1 MQKTTIIYAFYT
13 QCFSLLT
20 LGFLLAQ
27 RIIIYHTVLML
38 LTSFIIFYKF
48 YKFLLKIYKRTKG
61 NLFMG
66 KQKSKKQI
74 HRNTLKEHNLQIRDV
89 KGDININ
96 QSRNDHNQGIQQTA
110 DTIMNIE
117 EAQFFSEQN
126 SENAK
131 TPREPLVN
139 KPPAGDSRPIR
150 TTWPTVILLIAAIL
164 LASVTLLIFIYE
176 KTQPTENKTENTQ
189 KFSATSQ
196 NTEKAGLSYIEYT
209 ITSEPSRRGF
219 HVRPYPYVTYE
230 ENGETTIIPILN
242 LFTQEEYSAEISGKC
257 SLMHELLPSSF
268 RAADNSDYSFTAE
281 QVQCLIAVLYTKDTE
296 QVRDMYELRDGD
308 LTYAD
313 ENIAIQLLQFFEN
326 PDSSPSIDSQNLDLS
341 IP

>member
-1 MQKTTIIYAFYT
+1 ME
-13 QCFSLLT
+13 
-20 LGFLLAQ
+20 
-27 RIIIYHTVLML
+27 
-38 LTSFIIFYKF
+38 
-48 YKFLLKIYKRTKG
+48 
-61 NLFMG
+61 

-74 HRNTLKEHNLQIRDV
+74 HRNTVKEHGLQIRNV
-89 KGDININ
+89 KGDIKLD

-117 EAQFFSEQN
+117 KAQFFSERN
-126 SENAK
+126 SAPENSANTK

-139 KPPAGDSRPIR
+139 KPPSGASRSIR
-150 TTWPTVILLIAAIL
+150 AAWPTVILLIAAIL

-176 KTQPTENKTENTQ
+176 KTQATENKTEDTQ

-242 LFTQEEYSAEISGKC
+242 LFTQEEYSAGISGKC
-257 SLMHELLPSSF
+257 SLLHEQLPSSF
-268 RAADNSDYSFTAE
+268 LAADNSDYSFTAE

-296 QVRDMYELRDGD
+296 QVRAMYELRDGD

-313 ENIAIQLLQFFEN
+313 ENIAIQILQFFEN
-326 PDSSPSIDSQNLDLS
+326 PDSSPSIDSQNLVLS